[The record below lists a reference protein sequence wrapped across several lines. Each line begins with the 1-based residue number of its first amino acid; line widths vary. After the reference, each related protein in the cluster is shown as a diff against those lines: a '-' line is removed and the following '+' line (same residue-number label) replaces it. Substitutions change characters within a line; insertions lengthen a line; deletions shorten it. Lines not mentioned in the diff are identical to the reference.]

1 LVFIAAV
8 IIGIILFLKYRKV
21 DNSTEESEAKD
32 NSMVTV

>member
-21 DNSTEESEAKD
+21 DNSTEESETKD
-32 NSMVTV
+32 NSIVTV